1 MSKGRF
7 VLVLITAIVSAFFGG
22 YVSNQIY
29 LTTNARSNDNDKK
42 QNIQS
47 ATIHPKF
54 KVIEA
59 NQFRLVD
66 PDGKCLAELKIEED
80 ESLSQFSDLP
90 SKEGSTNKSGLDL
103 LKSKKSPKFPK
114 TYRAV
119 LEMGTNS
126 GTMRITEEKV
136 ELKKGSTQTILA
148 SSGLT
153 IKDKSFISIYVD
165 NIFAGGTAVRISD
178 EKGKT
183 RAVLGAI
190 DLQVMA
196 TGETQKRPES
206 SIVLFGKD
214 GKVIYSAP

>member
-1 MSKGRF
+1 MSKKRF
-7 VLVLITAIVSAFFGG
+7 LLIFIAAVVSAFLGG
-22 YVSNQIY
+22 YVSNQLY
-29 LTTNARSNDNDKK
+29 WTTNAGSNDNDKK
-42 QNIQS
+42 QSIQS
-47 ATIHPKF
+47 ATIHSKF

-66 PDGKCLAELKIEED
+66 PDGNCLAKLTIEED
-80 ESLSQFSDLP
+80 ESLSQFIDLP

-126 GTMRITEEKV
+126 GTMKITEEKV
-136 ELKKGSTQTILA
+136 ELKKSSTQAILT

-165 NIFAGGTAVRISD
+165 NIFAGGTAVKISD

-183 RAVLGAI
+183 RAILGAV